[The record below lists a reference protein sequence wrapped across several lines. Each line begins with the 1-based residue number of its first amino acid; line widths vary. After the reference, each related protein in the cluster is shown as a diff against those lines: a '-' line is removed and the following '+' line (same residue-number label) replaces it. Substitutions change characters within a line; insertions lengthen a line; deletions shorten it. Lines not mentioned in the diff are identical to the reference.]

1 MRFAKI
7 LFLVGGIVFFQEAA
21 GQSQIIWQSS
31 SGAPHLQ
38 SDGNQSLSGNFVF
51 ELGTFADSFVPTSSN
66 TRDWVEHWV
75 PLSRVDFNTTTQVFS
90 GSAFLSSNEP
100 PFTTSAPVFIWSRNR
115 LAGEVEWSL
124 VSRETWS
131 WPDVNAGGIGP
142 NPGGGG
148 ITFFT
153 LDSTVGE
160 DSVVGSTV
168 GGGVQTESLQRDLP
182 YELWAL
188 ENFNLV
194 QQNDVEAIAR
204 TVDQDSDGR
213 VNLIEFVV
221 GSDPNSSNDSGE
233 TTQSL
238 EIEILDELVEIRVA
252 RFQEERLT
260 FQLLTSEDLEGDFI
274 LLDSIAQISI
284 DGESAFFRVMKDS
297 TRAFF
302 QVEVS
307 VSE

>member
-1 MRFAKI
+1 
-7 LFLVGGIVFFQEAA
+7 
-21 GQSQIIWQSS
+21 
-31 SGAPHLQ
+31 
-38 SDGNQSLSGNFVF
+38 
-51 ELGTFADSFVPTSSN
+51 
-66 TRDWVEHWV
+66 V

-260 FQLLTSEDLEGDFI
+260 FQLLTSEDLEGDFM